1 MKWGFLEVWFSQ
13 LKLVEFLRKNGWF
26 SISRICYI
34 LLRFCPHPSLFLQ
47 TITSAKV
54 LWLLSLASIKLI
66 SVPFLVG
73 CSSSGFCDAM
83 IVKFGVLGLGRNT
96 FLALLGVKLM
106 SWGRRCGLGLVFHW
120 SSTDTWRSWRYMPNP
135 SWLRSIR
142 TQYISIWMGK
152 NTRAITTWV
161 NYRWWGS
168 HWPCFDARSA
178 ARALQP

>member
-1 MKWGFLEVWFSQ
+1 MSPFLKGTQNLGKKVVQQINCKNAFLPSYYEKNAFHKILGKCSSILIYLHCSEMFEFSRQ
-13 LKLVEFLRKNGWF
+13 KSYFASVDFLF
-26 SISRICYI
+26 HICYI

-106 SWGRRCGLGLVFHW
+106 SWGRRCGLGLLVGF
-120 SSTDTWRSWRYMPNP
+120 STGAQI
-135 SWLRSIR
+135 LGGGICQ
-142 TQYISIWMGK
+142 TQAGY
-152 NTRAITTWV
+152 
-161 NYRWWGS
+161 
-168 HWPCFDARSA
+168 AR
-178 ARALQP
+178 

>member
-1 MKWGFLEVWFSQ
+1 MRLSGSLISQ

-34 LLRFCPHPSLFLQ
+34 LLRFCPHPSLFFANHQ
-47 TITSAKV
+47 TRKSFMVAFACKHKTHLSRISS
-54 LWLLSLASIKLI
+54 WLLFFRLLW
-66 SVPFLVG
+66 
-73 CSSSGFCDAM
+73 CDDSQ
-83 IVKFGVLGLGRNT
+83 VWVLGLGRNT

>member
-1 MKWGFLEVWFSQ
+1 MRFSGSLIFPTKIGWIFTQKRLIFYFTHLLYFATFLSS
-13 LKLVEFLRKNGWF
+13 
-26 SISRICYI
+26 SI
-34 LLRFCPHPSLFLQ
+34 PFLQ
-47 TITSAKV
+47 TIRRAKV

>member
-1 MKWGFLEVWFSQ
+1 MITWIFTPKILFCD
-13 LKLVEFLRKNGWF
+13 GWF
-26 SISRICYI
+26 SISHLLIVCYVFVLI
-34 LLRFCPHPSLFLQ
+34 HPFFANHQ
-47 TITSAKV
+47 TKV